1 MRTEAKACF
10 ARNAPARVGNILST
24 VNIGQTRTTTQSYSY
39 DDRYQLTGAEGL
51 ATATLGSVELW
62 RNSYQQSYRY
72 DRIGNMTGK
81 TSSNQISP
89 SAVQP
94 GHLNYDLAYT
104 YDADRPHQATR
115 IGELAYRYDAN
126 GNLTHVFIPTAED
139 PNGEAIDPPTVT
151 LNGNRGSAPEA
162 LGRFSWDTA
171 EEPEYVAR
179 YQWNEENRMVQS
191 ITGDDVVT
199 TYRYD
204 ASGIR
209 SAKYSDLYGET
220 IYADRMYQEHF
231 GPNPP
236 SLVTKHIFVGQS
248 RIASKLHYTDQTGAT
263 RALFMQQNTYWY
275 HADHLGSTN
284 WVTDY
289 QGEGYEHF
297 AYTPYGESWV
307 SENLNN
313 DLFSMT
319 HRFTGQELDP
329 ETGLYAFP
337 ARNYDPRTS
346 RWLSVDPA
354 LAEYLPV
361 ASTSDQAREYNAN
374 LPGLGGVFNYFNL
387 AVYHYG
393 GNNPLVYVDPDGRQV
408 ARALARRVPGVNAI
422 ILLGDLWNRQQL
434 INEYLDAGGTMDSY
448 LEIEATGFMGEIITD
463 EDIEAAIAVLSE
475 QNSDAGSSDAE
486 AGEGTGSSA
495 GSGSGSGSDDDDNN
509 RRANPSRSE
518 SEVWRNLDRHR
529 GSTRRSG
536 SGRNTRYYEWD
547 NTHNDIE
554 VYDRRGNHLGSMDP
568 TTGEMYKPP
577 VRGRTITP

>member
-1 MRTEAKACF
+1 M
-10 ARNAPARVGNILST
+10 
-24 VNIGQTRTTTQSYSY
+24 NIGQTRTTTQSYSY

-220 IYADRMYQEHF
+220 VYADRMYQEHF

-236 SLVTKHIFVGQS
+236 SLITKHIFVGQS
-248 RIASKLHYTDQTGAT
+248 RIASKLHYTDQAGAT
-263 RALFMQQNTYWY
+263 RSLFMQQNTYWY

-307 SENLNN
+307 SENLDN

-354 LAEYLPV
+354 LQEYLP
-361 ASTSDQAREYNAN
+361 N
-374 LPGLGGVFNYFNL
+374 PGQGPEDLVGMGGVFNYANL

-393 GNNPLVYVDPDGRQV
+393 GNNPLKYVDPTGEFATLV
-408 ARALARRVPGVNAI
+408 IGGGIAI
-422 ILLGDLWNRQQL
+422 GKL
-434 INEYLDAGGTMDSY
+434 
-448 LEIEATGFMGEIITD
+448 
-463 EDIEAAIAVLSE
+463 IAVLVGGGALVVGGAIVVDNVNENRMYNDLWMQQS
-475 QNSDAGSSDAE
+475 SSDE
-486 AGEGTGSSA
+486 EEGSEEGTQENESGFTWEYEGSDLTE
-495 GSGSGSGSDDDDNN
+495 SGGDSGDQEPDDDDEDQVGPGTRNN
-509 RRANPSRSE
+509 ENDNLRGGRQGQRDSGLRGLPRQFRR
-518 SEVWRNLDRHR
+518 WYHRHVKPP
-529 GSTRRSG
+529 GGPDATYEEIQ
-536 SGRNTRYYEWD
+536 RYYQEWID
-547 NTHNDIE
+547 
-554 VYDRRGNHLGSMDP
+554 LGRP
-568 TTGEMYKPP
+568 N
-577 VRGRTITP
+577 